1 MKNRVIVNLELEAL
15 MVSINIKNNEKV
27 SELKNMIANL
37 ENALNEKDKD
47 Y

>member
-1 MKNRVIVNLELEAL
+1 

-27 SELKNMIANL
+27 SELKNTIANL

>member
-1 MKNRVIVNLELEAL
+1 MNLELEAL

-27 SELKNMIANL
+27 SELKNTIANL